1 MQTSIKIYCSENT
14 DSKFAGQI
22 RLWAEEIVGSLAGE
36 AAPKLLSIRIYR
48 LIDELRLFFR
58 QEKEALGVVWEHSY
72 DWLSEEERHRMMRF
86 AANTA
91 ASTTRPFQ
99 NWLEETAL
107 NLIVDPRL
115 WTRSIGFNLDMKWRM
130 KIWSFLDFLLLI

>member
-1 MQTSIKIYCSENT
+1 
-14 DSKFAGQI
+14 
-22 RLWAEEIVGSLAGE
+22 
-36 AAPKLLSIRIYR
+36 
-48 LIDELRLFFR
+48 
-58 QEKEALGVVWEHSY
+58 
-72 DWLSEEERHRMMRF
+72 MMRF

-115 WTRSIGFNLDMKWRM
+115 
-130 KIWSFLDFLLLI
+130 

>member
-1 MQTSIKIYCSENT
+1 MQTSIEIHCSENT

-58 QEKEALGVVWEHSY
+58 QEKEALGVV
-72 DWLSEEERHRMMRF
+72 SEGE
-86 AANTA
+86 
-91 ASTTRPFQ
+91 
-99 NWLEETAL
+99 AL
-107 NLIVDPRL
+107 RGVGPRQVIDITNKIV
-115 WTRSIGFNLDMKWRM
+115 
-130 KIWSFLDFLLLI
+130 

>member
-1 MQTSIKIYCSENT
+1 MQTSIEIYCSENT

-22 RLWAEEIVGSLAGE
+22 RLWSEEIIGSLAGE

-58 QEKEALGVVWEHSY
+58 QEKEALGVVSEHSY
-72 DWLSEEERHRMMRF
+72 DWLSEEERHRIMRF

-91 ASTTRPFQ
+91 ASTTWPFQ

-115 WTRSIGFNLDMKWRM
+115 
-130 KIWSFLDFLLLI
+130 